1 MRFAEGLNARMR
13 KTHMLMLESLAGFA
27 LALLVWEVAVRTLAV
42 PRFILPPPSET
53 FLVAYANAPVLA
65 QHAAITILGT
75 FVSLASAAV
84 LGLGCGL
91 LVGYSRVA
99 SRLLYPLLGGFHA
112 LPMSAFIPIF
122 VVWFGIGP
130 VPKVLAGALIAFF
143 PVVVNVVTGLRTI
156 EPELWEM
163 LKVSGATKGQVYR
176 MVGIPRTLPYFFA
189 SLKVAAGGAFIGNVV
204 GEMIASGS
212 GLGYVLVIA
221 TTSLNMPLAFAA
233 LTILLVLGMAMF
245 MVFDVIER
253 KAAPWAFRGGQG

>member
-1 MRFAEGLNARMR
+1 MR
-13 KTHMLMLESLAGFA
+13 KTRILVLESLAAFT
-27 LALLVWEVAVRTLAV
+27 LALLLWELVVRMLGV
-42 PRFILPPPSET
+42 PQFILPPPSEA
-53 FLVAYANAPVLA
+53 FKAAYASAPVLA
-65 QHAAITILGT
+65 QHAASTAIGT
-75 FVSLASAAV
+75 VFSLVSAAIV
-84 LGLGCGL
+84 GLGVGL
-91 LVGYSRVA
+91 LVGYSPTA

-130 VPKVLAGALIAFF
+130 MPKVLAGALIAFF

-163 LKVSGATKGQVYR
+163 LKVSGATKGQIYR
-176 MVGIPRTLPYFFA
+176 KVGIPRTMPYFFA

-233 LTILLVLGMAMF
+233 LIILLVLGIIMF
-245 MVFDVIER
+245 MSFDVIER
-253 KAAPWAFRGGQG
+253 KAAPWAFRGEQG